1 MAAERAIEPFFEDG
15 GAERPN
21 LHLVSTQPEEDG
33 HKQSVERQV
42 GIERTSVG
50 DVHVNVIVEVDGREY
65 PLCVNITRRTLGNG
79 MPVSTYFE
87 RFEHR
92 RQNED
97 GTISGDFGRVDT
109 LAQHALYLAE
119 R

>member
-1 MAAERAIEPFFEDG
+1 MAAERALEPFVEEVRL
-15 GAERPN
+15 AQPN
-21 LHLVSTQPEEDG
+21 LHLVPALPEDDK
-33 HKQSVERQV
+33 HKQVVERQV
-42 GIERTSVG
+42 SVERTSVG

-65 PLCVNITRRTLGNG
+65 PLCINVSRRTLGNG

-87 RFEHR
+87 RLEHR

-97 GTISGDFGRVDT
+97 GTISGDFGRADA
-109 LAQHALYLAE
+109 LAQHGVYAAG